1 MTVAEIITAIKD
13 TFGHLSDAEYLR
25 ILQDVHTEFL
35 VDLPI
40 TAETITMT
48 ALVAE
53 TQEYAFDASVVDV
66 WDVRY
71 LRTSTAGDSKQ
82 LKPISRDELD
92 SEHGDWLGDESG
104 EPDYYY
110 FTGLNIGLYPKPD
123 TSSSASYPQLSIYVT
138 DSVTLATGSTM
149 PARINA
155 YRAWVDEAVYRIALK
170 EQSEFLQFYE
180 REAKK
185 SKERLYRQL
194 HARTKRLKT
203 KISPKLGGAGIFRA

>member
-1 MTVAEIITAIKD
+1 MLVSDLITQIKD

-25 ILQDVHTEFL
+25 ILQDVHSEFL

-40 TAETITMT
+40 TATTITET

-53 TQEYAFDASVVDV
+53 TQEYTFDASVLDV

-71 LRTSTAGDSKQ
+71 VKTSTAGDSKQ
-82 LKPISRDELD
+82 LKPISVDQLD
-92 SEHGDWLGDESG
+92 HEYGDWRGDESG

-110 FTGLNIGLYPKPD
+110 FTDTKIGLYPKPD
-123 TSSSASYPQLSIYVT
+123 TSSSASYPQLSMYVT
-138 DSVTLATGSTM
+138 DSVTLATGTTM
-149 PARINA
+149 PTRINA

-185 SKERLYRQL
+185 SKDRLYRQF

-203 KISPKLGGAGIFRA
+203 KVAPRLGGAGITRA